1 MKING
6 MVSSTRPLDVNSSAL
21 KESVAKIV
29 EVTTL
34 KEQHQ
39 DKQLSIQND
48 IDKEKKK
55 ELTKDEAEQIV
66 NGINEFLKP
75 KFTSLNFKMHEE
87 LDRYYVEVID
97 KETKKV
103 IREIPSKE
111 LLDMY
116 AKMTDFLGLI
126 IDKKF

>member
-1 MKING
+1 